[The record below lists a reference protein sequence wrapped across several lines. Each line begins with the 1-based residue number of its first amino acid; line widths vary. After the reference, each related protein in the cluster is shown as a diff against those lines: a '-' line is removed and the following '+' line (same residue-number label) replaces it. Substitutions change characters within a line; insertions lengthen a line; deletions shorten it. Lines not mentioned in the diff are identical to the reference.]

1 MSVKEVTEQE
11 VPNLD
16 LLHESAVEEYE
27 IWTPPMWTPLSL
39 SPRSPRRSGCNS
51 ISASMSTSPATLRS
65 VSQARL
71 KDANALSVIAA
82 QDALIEGLLAR
93 CQHLEVLAARQR
105 RELAKA
111 ARPRSVPIT
120 ARSKPKQE
128 TKTQRAAAG
137 IAQKVLCKEYQH
149 PLRSPPTSWRRRN
162 SRVTSRPCFE
172 VCAGV
177 QCEENHGSRLGL
189 TCR

>member
-11 VPNLD
+11 AEFAGPAAVVREVCPVAVFNAVPNLD

-71 KDANALSVIAA
+71 KDRMASGCLFDALSVIAA
-82 QDALIEGLLAR
+82 QDSSGDPWACALG
-93 CQHLEVLAARQR
+93 
-105 RELAKA
+105 
-111 ARPRSVPIT
+111 T
-120 ARSKPKQE
+120 
-128 TKTQRAAAG
+128 
-137 IAQKVLCKEYQH
+137 
-149 PLRSPPTSWRRRN
+149 
-162 SRVTSRPCFE
+162 
-172 VCAGV
+172 
-177 QCEENHGSRLGL
+177 
-189 TCR
+189 